1 MEKKVIKKKEGK
13 VKEELKEKKEEKKEI
28 KKDTKEVKKVET
40 QDEEEKILKNWA
52 NLETKKSGDN
62 FLSVSSKEDKSSLE
76 NTVGDSPIVTEK
88 KEDTKY
94 AFIRDYNNQRDSTYS
109 SSNQVMYVKNFNPNV
124 ELTRPRRETIGTDV
138 GIRNQTGEF
147 FGVENK
153 KDYEIMRAERLDI
166 NQRKTGFEMEQER
179 FGEAKFQKDYDEGQ
193 NSW

>member
-1 MEKKVIKKKEGK
+1 
-13 VKEELKEKKEEKKEI
+13 
-28 KKDTKEVKKVET
+28 
-40 QDEEEKILKNWA
+40 
-52 NLETKKSGDN
+52 
-62 FLSVSSKEDKSSLE
+62 LSVSSKEDKSSLE

-94 AFIRDYNNQRDSTYS
+94 TLVRNYNNQRDNTYS
-109 SSNQVMYVKNFNPNV
+109 SGNQVMYVKNINPNV